1 MKTASLEDYE
11 VLIQEPRMVNIE
23 EVNEDPLGVTLED
36 YLLIRLSENSSSPGE
51 IIPVKNDSTKH
62 EDPDVEMPVLMH
74 QLQKKKAIGDIEVVR
89 HNEIFEIPPVVFA
102 RLPFA
107 PVISDHVCTIEVLVP
122 SKPVSAVGQP
132 ESDSTAS
139 P

>member
-1 MKTASLEDYE
+1 METATLEDYE
-11 VLIQEPRMVNIE
+11 DFIQEPWMVNIE
-23 EVNEDPLGVTLED
+23 KGNKDPLGVTLED

-51 IIPVKNDSTKH
+51 IIPVKDDSTKH

-89 HNEIFEIPPVVFA
+89 HNEIFEIPPGGFA

-107 PVISDHVCTIEVLVP
+107 PVISDRVCTIEVSVP
-122 SKPVSAVGQP
+122 SKPMSAVG
-132 ESDSTAS
+132 
-139 P
+139 